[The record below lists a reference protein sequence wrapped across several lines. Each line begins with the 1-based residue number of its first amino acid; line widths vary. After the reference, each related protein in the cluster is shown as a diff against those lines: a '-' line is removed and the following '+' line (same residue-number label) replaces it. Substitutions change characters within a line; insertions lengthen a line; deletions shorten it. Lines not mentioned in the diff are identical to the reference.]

1 MRVLLIFICIF
12 IFYNCVDESL
22 IEKKELD
29 YLPNNA
35 ALVVRSSSFDYFKE
49 LENQNEL
56 SSELIKIFPKF
67 FGLIKKIPE
76 KTKGQLSFHFE
87 GKNDLPYLF
96 ITEKNILETD
106 SANIDTLFYEKV
118 PYYFNN
124 SDDKIYF
131 TTWDNLYFT
140 TSSKLLLE
148 NCIRLKKISNNVSD
162 DLKNLHE
169 KTSSPQSIFLNKK
182 IAKFINKITS
192 ETIKFKFEEW
202 SSWTSLSFKI
212 NENEVNLKFSG
223 FLDSNGST
231 SLIKHQNQLANIHD
245 VSNLIPVSSKWLETF
260 AFDYDNYS
268 NGLKKFDLFYNKPET
283 SIDSVYN
290 LVNQVGRFSISSDT
304 VYFLKKNSKSIDF
317 NSFLKKYSKNQLSRN
332 NLILYELSS
341 EKKSLFNHISGKF
354 EPKFAF
360 EFDDMLFLSKS
371 ISILESLLFSIK
383 NGEVLS
389 NDKIFIEKKKKFA
402 RKNTFWIWASNPY
415 FTNKFSSFFP
425 NTNKNKIEKF
435 KSINT
440 NGSVDSGVYY
450 ISHEIERP
458 ILKTDNKKNV
468 DFVGSNILNDYI
480 EWGPYPL
487 INHKTNEIEWIAQ
500 DEELN
505 LYLLNLNGEIIW
517 KQKLDGLIQGSIFQ
531 VDLFK
536 NKKLQLAFSTSKS
549 FQVLDRNGKL
559 VSGYSI
565 KSNGNNKLSIF
576 DYDNQRNYRIFLSNG
591 NKIDVYDRNMRKVK
605 GWKKTK
611 LSSSLKYPVKH
622 IRIGNRD
629 YISLVYKSGKAELL
643 HRTGNIRI
651 KIPNDIYFTEEI
663 YAYENGFISID
674 NKNRLIRI
682 NSQGK
687 ISKEVL
693 PFESKYFLTASNN
706 TLVTLTENKL
716 TINNQLIELDFGAYS
731 KPIIK
736 IFNNKTYIILNDNQS
751 EKTYIFDVNGTLL
764 ENFPIKGGI
773 SSYLGQS
780 NPDSPIYLGLKNK
793 LNQLRFYRVPK

>member
-49 LENQNEL
+49 LENQNEF

-96 ITEKNILETD
+96 ITEKNIIETD

-202 SSWTSLSFKI
+202 SSWTSLSFEI
-212 NENEVNLKFSG
+212 NENEINLKFSG

-231 SLIKHQNQLANIHD
+231 SLIKHQNQLANIYD
-245 VSNLIPVSSKWLETF
+245 VSNLIPVSSRWLETF
-260 AFDYDNYS
+260 AFDYNNYS

-290 LVNQVGRFSISSDT
+290 LVNQVGRFSISNDT
-304 VYFLKKNSKSIDF
+304 VYFLKKKSKSIDF
-317 NSFLKKYSKNQLSRN
+317 NNFLKKYSKNQLSRN
-332 NLILYELSS
+332 NMILYEISS

-360 EFDDMLFLSKS
+360 EFYDMLFLSKS
-371 ISILESLLFSIK
+371 ISILESL
-383 NGEVLS
+383 
-389 NDKIFIEKKKKFA
+389 
-402 RKNTFWIWASNPY
+402 
-415 FTNKFSSFFP
+415 
-425 NTNKNKIEKF
+425 
-435 KSINT
+435 
-440 NGSVDSGVYY
+440 
-450 ISHEIERP
+450 
-458 ILKTDNKKNV
+458 
-468 DFVGSNILNDYI
+468 
-480 EWGPYPL
+480 
-487 INHKTNEIEWIAQ
+487 
-500 DEELN
+500 
-505 LYLLNLNGEIIW
+505 
-517 KQKLDGLIQGSIFQ
+517 
-531 VDLFK
+531 
-536 NKKLQLAFSTSKS
+536 
-549 FQVLDRNGKL
+549 
-559 VSGYSI
+559 
-565 KSNGNNKLSIF
+565 
-576 DYDNQRNYRIFLSNG
+576 
-591 NKIDVYDRNMRKVK
+591 
-605 GWKKTK
+605 
-611 LSSSLKYPVKH
+611 
-622 IRIGNRD
+622 
-629 YISLVYKSGKAELL
+629 
-643 HRTGNIRI
+643 
-651 KIPNDIYFTEEI
+651 
-663 YAYENGFISID
+663 
-674 NKNRLIRI
+674 
-682 NSQGK
+682 
-687 ISKEVL
+687 
-693 PFESKYFLTASNN
+693 
-706 TLVTLTENKL
+706 
-716 TINNQLIELDFGAYS
+716 
-731 KPIIK
+731 
-736 IFNNKTYIILNDNQS
+736 
-751 EKTYIFDVNGTLL
+751 
-764 ENFPIKGGI
+764 
-773 SSYLGQS
+773 
-780 NPDSPIYLGLKNK
+780 
-793 LNQLRFYRVPK
+793 